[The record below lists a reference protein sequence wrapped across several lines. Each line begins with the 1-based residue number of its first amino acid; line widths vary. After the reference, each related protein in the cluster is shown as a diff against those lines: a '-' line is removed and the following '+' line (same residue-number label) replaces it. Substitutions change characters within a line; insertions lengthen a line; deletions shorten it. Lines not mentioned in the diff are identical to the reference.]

1 MKLNDREI
9 STREIIT
16 KAVVARGRRFSQ
28 NTHVITTA
36 HKPVSILGCWVINHT
51 FASHKVGDSVE
62 VRGAYDVN
70 VWYAYDNNT
79 KTEVAKETISYT
91 ERIPLTYIDGREI
104 GDVVEVLTT
113 AAEEPNAIEAK
124 VANGGA
130 QVVVEKELATEVVGE
145 TKLNVLVVPRAIDD
159 DNEEDKEILDDVT
172 FDDGE
177 LIIEDLD
184 ERS

>member
-1 MKLNDREI
+1 MNLSDREI

-28 NTHVITTA
+28 NTHVIATA

-70 VWYAYDNNT
+70 VWYAFDNNT

-130 QVVVEKELATEVVGE
+130 EVVVEKELATEVVGE
-145 TKLNVLVVPRAIDD
+145 TKLNVLVVPRSPDED
-159 DNEEDKEILDDVT
+159 EEDKEIMDDVT
-172 FDDGE
+172 IGDEE

-184 ERS
+184 ER